1 MSMSVGERI
10 KRISHSFSSKR
21 ALPRG
26 VSLRMD
32 VARFLPS
39 LRLDIIFDVGANVGQ
54 SAMAYLTQFPKAQVY
69 CFEPV
74 DETFRLLQ
82 ENIGKY
88 ENVRP
93 FRLAFAAARGKDTM
107 VLDGSSDRFYL
118 SSATNCQLVCD
129 VRLEQ
134 IEVETIDEF
143 CVNHGVS

>member
-1 MSMSVGERI
+1 MPMSVGERI
-10 KRISHSFSSKR
+10 KRISQSFSSKPGR
-21 ALPRG
+21 SALPRG

-54 SAMAYLTQFPKAQVY
+54 SATAYVTEFPKSLVY

-82 ENIGKY
+82 ENVGKY

-93 FRLAFAAARGKDTM
+93 YRLAFAAARGKDTM
-107 VLDGSSDRFYL
+107 VLDGSPDR
-118 SSATNCQLVCD
+118 
-129 VRLEQ
+129 
-134 IEVETIDEF
+134 
-143 CVNHGVS
+143 